1 MKEPVVMSWSGGKD
15 STMALDEL
23 LRSDEY
29 EVVSL
34 LTSVS
39 EEFRRISHH
48 GVREEL
54 LDEQAKALG
63 LPLEKVF
70 LPSGDSGGCTN
81 DVYEAIMKK
90 AMIAYRDR
98 GVKTVAFGDL
108 FLQDLR
114 EWREANL
121 AKVGMR
127 GIFPLWHRDTARL
140 AREMIALGYKAYLS
154 CVEGKVGRGFV
165 GRGFDETF
173 LADLPAGID
182 LCGENG
188 EFHSFVYDGP
198 IFKKPVRVRVG
209 EIVGRDGRHYA
220 DLLLEKSSAPE
231 ESVAILIP
239 PV

>member
-1 MKEPVVMSWSGGKD
+1 MKEPIVMSWSGGKD
-15 STMALDEL
+15 STMALHEL

-127 GIFPLWHRDTARL
+127 GIFPIWHRDTAGL

-154 CVEGKVGRGFV
+154 CVEGKVGPGFV
-165 GRGFDETF
+165 GRLFDEAF

-198 IFKKPVRVRVG
+198 IFKEPVRVRVG

-220 DLLLEKSSAPE
+220 DLLLDESPAPEKS
-231 ESVAILIP
+231 VAMLIP